1 MVVFFGCVS
10 AGQAQVAPTPAGA
23 PGGHAGKPAGL
34 PTASSDELMTIY
46 SQLRTLQGSDQSGV
60 TENTVFKRDAGT
72 FTFQTGHLTFAGPVG
87 GRVVAAAF
95 TGQGTFELD
104 PPTAM
109 DQHQISRFTKA
120 PKLTDSFR
128 EAVFFFTDD
137 SWDELAKLVKARP
150 GSDAG
155 AATQALQAAQK
166 KYQEHLNGWWSNLS
180 NGAFEMNNLAARM
193 LADLTDPSSKGL
205 FLADIKSDHYDDLFF
220 QISWN
225 RDSIVMLPGEE
236 VELIHYKHGQYSEW
250 WSGFHLAEEYKT
262 NPHPDHRAL
271 LAHCSEEQ
279 ISAELDNSNRLSAT
293 AEMDFQVPGRTPRV
307 LAVNLEGVL
316 RVSALTDGTGKPWK
330 FIQEDRNRDSDLW
343 VILPEPAVAGK
354 SYKMKITYAEDST
367 RETRI
372 AEQMGTGLY
381 FVRARESWFPSFGSF
396 DDRTHFVLHFSSPK
410 KFTFVATGREMS
422 HKVEGNVLESDWES
436 EIPYSVVGFNYGNF
450 VAKTHS
456 DPNLTLTAYAGK
468 EVPDE
473 LKGIQYMVDN
483 SRAAPSGPGTITGSE
498 GGGSGILTGGFNTAS
513 GAQLAADKS
522 FGAFKYYENYFGPL
536 PFKTISVS
544 EQPVGFFGQ
553 SWPTLIY
560 LPYLSLLDTTTL
572 NSLRLQGSGEIREF
586 FKTVAVHEIS
596 HQWWGHMVGWKTY
609 HDQWLSEGF
618 AEFSAGLYIRASEP
632 KNFKAFW
639 DERRKWLLSKNS
651 AGHRI
656 VDVGPISLA
665 YQTNSY
671 LEGGN
676 SRWLIY
682 GKGAYVLEMLRTMM
696 EDTRSPNPDGRFIT
710 MMRDFVST
718 YAAKNASTEDFQRVV
733 EKHFGAPMDWFFNEW
748 VYGTEVP
755 HYDFSYDLK
764 DAGDGK
770 TLLHF
775 TLRQSGVSE
784 TFFMKVPFYVHFQQK
799 VMRVGFIQ
807 VKGSTAFSGDVKL
820 PFRPEKVTIDD
831 YHTILSTEK

>member
-1 MVVFFGCVS
+1 
-10 AGQAQVAPTPAGA
+10 
-23 PGGHAGKPAGL
+23 
-34 PTASSDELMTIY
+34 MTVY
-46 SQLRTLQGSDQSGV
+46 SQLRSLQGSDQGAV
-60 TENTVFKRDAGT
+60 TENTVFRRDVGT

-87 GRVVAAAF
+87 GRVVAAVF
-95 TGQGTFELD
+95 TGQGTFEFD
-104 PPTAM
+104 PPTPM

-120 PKLTDSFR
+120 PRLADSFR

-137 SWDELAKLVKARP
+137 SWDELSKHVNVRP

-155 AATQALQAAQK
+155 AATKILQTAEK
-166 KYQEHLNGWWSNLS
+166 KYQESLNAWWANQQK
-180 NGAFEMNNLAARM
+180 GAFEMNNLGARM
-193 LADLTDPSSKGL
+193 LADLTDSTSKGL
-205 FLADIKSDHYDDLFF
+205 FLADIKSDRYEDLFF

-225 RDSIVMLPGEE
+225 RDSIVMLPGDE

-250 WSGFHLAEEYKT
+250 WSGFHATEEYKT
-262 NPHPDHRAL
+262 NQHPDHRTL
-271 LAHCSEEQ
+271 LAHSSEER
-279 ISAELDNSNRLSAT
+279 ISAEIDNSNRLSAT
-293 AEMDFQVPGRTPRV
+293 AEMDFQVPSGTPRV
-307 LAVNLEGVL
+307 LAVNLDGVL
-316 RVSALTDGTGKPWK
+316 RVSSVTDDAGKPWK

-343 VILPEPAVAGK
+343 VVLPQPAEAGK
-354 SYKMKITYAEDST
+354 VYKMKITYAEDST

-372 AEQMGTGLY
+372 AEQMGSGLY

-410 KFTFVATGREMS
+410 KFNFVATGRELS
-422 HKVEGNVLESDWES
+422 HKVEGNTLLSDWES

-456 DPNLTLTAYAGK
+456 DPNLALTAYAGHDI
-468 EVPDE
+468 PDE
-473 LKGIQYMVDN
+473 LRGIQNMVDN
-483 SRAAPSGPGTITGSE
+483 SRATPGAGGTITGSE
-498 GGGSGILTGGFNTAS
+498 GGSSGILTGGFNTAS

-560 LPYLSLLDTTTL
+560 LPYLSLLDATTL

-618 AEFSAGLYIRASEP
+618 AEFSAGLYIQASEP
-632 KNFKAFW
+632 RNFKAFW

-656 VDVGPISLA
+656 VDVGPIWLA
-665 YQTNSY
+665 YQTDSY

-696 EDTRSPNPDGRFIT
+696 EDPRSPNPDGRFIA
-710 MMRDFVST
+710 MMRDFVTT
-718 YAAKNASTEDFQRVV
+718 YAAKNASTEDFQRIV
-733 EKHFGAPMDWFFNEW
+733 EKHWGEPMDWYFNEW
-748 VYGTEVP
+748 VYGTEIP
-755 HYDFSYDLK
+755 HYDLSYDLK
-764 DAGDGK
+764 DAGNGK

-775 TLRQSGVSE
+775 TLKQSGVSDA
-784 TFFMKVPFYVHFQQK
+784 FFMQIPFYVHYQQK
-799 VMRVGFIQ
+799 VMRLGLIRI
-807 VKGSTAFSGDVKL
+807 KGPTAFSSDVKL
-820 PFRPEKVTIDD
+820 PFRPDKVMIDE
-831 YHTILSTEK
+831 YHTILSTEKE